1 MIFKKQAVSLYNPL
15 RYYSMQSILFQ
26 LFYTSGT
33 SLDNLGNLPKV
44 TEILNARSMIQ
55 RLFASIIVFF
65 FFFAILLLYNSPEE
79 GKYTKEYL

>member
-15 RYYSMQSILFQ
+15 RYYAESILFQ

-55 RLFASIIVFF
+55 RLFASYIIFF
-65 FFFAILLLYNSPEE
+65 FFPILFLYNSPEE
-79 GKYTKEYL
+79 GKYTKKYL